1 MAHRYLL
8 FAELSYAFEILRPL
22 QDAARRRGDEV
33 AWFLNGPDPA
43 QLRPDERVL
52 RTVQEVRSFAPD
64 AVFVPGN
71 EVPPFFPGLK
81 VQVFHGLG
89 IEKKGHFRIR
99 GMFDLFCTFGPLT
112 TGPFERLARQH
123 GWFKVVETGWPKVDP
138 LFAQAGSPQ
147 DAPGTAHILY
157 APTFSP
163 SLTSAPFLAEAI
175 ADILPRRPWRWTVK
189 FHPKM
194 EPRFADPLRAI
205 RHADFHIADDAQL
218 LPLLREADVMLTDT
232 SSAAAE
238 FMLLGKP
245 VVAFRNRAPGPH
257 LVNIDEPTQ
266 LEDALAATLEG
277 RDPSAQARERYA
289 MDMHP
294 YRDGR
299 SSERVLD
306 AVEGML
312 ARGRVGLKRKPWSPL
327 RRLKYWRTLP
337 RG

>member
-1 MAHRYLL
+1 MKRRYLL

-22 QDAARRRGDEV
+22 QEAAWRRGDEV
-33 AWFLNGPDPA
+33 AWYLNGPDPG
-43 QLRPDERVL
+43 QLQPGERLL
-52 RTVQEVRSFAPD
+52 RTVAEVKAFAPD
-64 AVFVPGN
+64 AVLVPGN

-112 TGPFERLARQH
+112 TAPFERLARQH
-123 GWFKVVETGWPKVDP
+123 GWFRVVETGWPKTDP
-138 LFAQAGSPQ
+138 LFGTAHDPAAGS
-147 DAPGTAHILY
+147 DAHILY

-163 SLTSAPFLAEAI
+163 SLTSAPFLAPVI
-175 ADILPRRPWRWTVK
+175 ADIVARRPWRWTVK

-194 EPRFADPLRAI
+194 DPELAAPLRAI
-205 RHADFHIADDAQL
+205 RADNYAIAEGEQL
-218 LPLLREADVMLTDT
+218 LPLLREATVMVTDT

-257 LVNIDEPTQ
+257 LVNISEPAE
-266 LEDALAATLEG
+266 LEGALAAVLEG
-277 RDPSAQARERYA
+277 RDPSLEGRERYA
-289 MDMHP
+289 ADMHP

-306 AVEGML
+306 AVERML
-312 ARGRVGLKRKPWSPL
+312 EHPDTDLKRKPWSPL
-327 RRLKYWRTLP
+327 RRFRYWRQL
-337 RG
+337 R

>member
-1 MAHRYLL
+1 MEHRRYLL

-22 QDAARRRGDEV
+22 QEAARRRGAEV

-43 QLRPDERVL
+43 QLRPDERQL
-52 RTVQEVRSFAPD
+52 RTLREVQAFAPD

-112 TGPFERLARQH
+112 TGPFERLAQQH

-138 LFAQAGSPQ
+138 LFEQAANPSKDAAAPAQ
-147 DAPGTAHILY
+147 ILY

-163 SLTSAPFLAEAI
+163 SLTSAPFLADTI
-175 ADILPRRPWRWTVK
+175 AGIVSRRPWQWTVK

-194 EPRFADPLRAI
+194 ETRFADPLRAI
-205 RHADFHIADDAQL
+205 HADNYRIAEDDRL

-245 VVAFRNRAPGPH
+245 VVAFRNRSPGPH
-257 LVNIDEPTQ
+257 LVNIDEPSE
-266 LEDALAATLEG
+266 LEGALAATLEA
-277 RDPSAQARERYA
+277 RDPSAQARARYA
-289 MDMHP
+289 ADMHP
-294 YRDGR
+294 YQDGR

-306 AVEGML
+306 AVEAML
-312 ARGRVGLKRKPWSPL
+312 VHGRGGLKRKPWSPL
-327 RRLKYWRTLP
+327 RRFKYWRAL
-337 RG
+337 R

>member
-1 MAHRYLL
+1 MPRRYLL

-22 QDAARRRGDEV
+22 QEAAWRRGAQV

-43 QLRPDERVL
+43 QLRPGEQQL
-52 RTVQEVRSFAPD
+52 RSVAEVAAFAPD
-64 AVFVPGN
+64 AVLVPGN

-112 TGPFERLARQH
+112 TGPFERMARQH
-123 GWFKVVETGWPKVDP
+123 GWFRVVETGWPKTDP
-138 LFAQAGSPQ
+138 LFAHAAPVAAGATP
-147 DAPGTAHILY
+147 HILY

-163 SLTSAPFLAEAI
+163 SLTSAPALAPAIEAI
-175 ADILPRRPWRWTVK
+175 LGRRPWRWTVK

-194 EPRFADPLRAI
+194 DPQLAAPLRAI
-205 RHADFHIADDAQL
+205 AHPNYAIAEDAAL
-218 LPLLREADVMLTDT
+218 LPWLRAADVMLTDT

-245 VVAFRNRAPGPH
+245 VVAYRNRAPGPH
-257 LVNIDEPTQ
+257 LINIGEPAE
-266 LEDALAATLEG
+266 LEDALAAALAGTDASRG
-277 RDPSAQARERYA
+277 AREAYTQA
-289 MDMHP
+289 MQP

-306 AVEGML
+306 AIEAML
-312 ARGRVGLKRKPWSPL
+312 AHPPTDLKRKPWSPL
-327 RRLKYWRTLP
+327 RRLKYWRAL
-337 RG
+337 R

>member
-1 MAHRYLL
+1 MKRRYLL

-22 QDAARRRGDEV
+22 QEAARRRGDEV

-43 QLRPDERVL
+43 QLRPGESLL
-52 RTVQEVRSFAPD
+52 RTVREVQDFAPD
-64 AVFVPGN
+64 AVLVPGN

-112 TGPFERLARQH
+112 TGPFERLAQQH
-123 GWFKVVETGWPKVDP
+123 GWFKVVETGWPKTDP
-138 LFAQAGSPQ
+138 LFGPADRPSGGHG
-147 DAPGTAHILY
+147 PGHVLY

-163 SLTSAPFLAEAI
+163 SLTSAPFLAAAI
-175 ADILPRRPWRWTVK
+175 ADIVARRPWRWTVK

-194 EPRFADPLRAI
+194 DPALAAPLRAI
-205 RHADFHIADDAQL
+205 RADNYAIAEGEQL

-238 FMLLGKP
+238 FMLLDKP

-257 LVNIDEPTQ
+257 LVNIVEADE
-266 LEDALAATLEG
+266 LEGALASTLEG
-277 RDPSAQARERYA
+277 QDPSRQARERYA
-289 MDMHP
+289 NEMQP
-294 YRDGR
+294 YRDGH
-299 SSERVLD
+299 SSDRVLD
-306 AVEGML
+306 AVETML
-312 ARGRVGLKRKPWSPL
+312 VQPPGGLKRKPWSPL
-327 RRLKYWRTLP
+327 RRYKYWRRL
-337 RG
+337 R

>member
-1 MAHRYLL
+1 MNRRYLL

-22 QDAARRRGDEV
+22 QEAARRRGNEV
-33 AWFLNGPDPA
+33 AWYLNGPDPG
-43 QLRPDERVL
+43 QLRPDERL
-52 RTVQEVRSFAPD
+52 LSTVQDVKAFAPD
-64 AVFVPGN
+64 AVLVPGN

-112 TGPFERLARQH
+112 TGPFERLAQQY
-123 GWFKVVETGWPKVDP
+123 GWFRVVETGWPKTDP
-138 LFAQAGSPQ
+138 LFDPVAHDPVAGS
-147 DAPGTAHILY
+147 DTHILY

-163 SLTSAPFLAEAI
+163 SLTSAPLLAPVI
-175 ADILPRRPWRWTVK
+175 ADIVARRPWRWTVK

-194 EPRFADPLRAI
+194 DPELAAPLRSIRADNYAI
-205 RHADFHIADDAQL
+205 AESQQL
-218 LPLLREADVMLTDT
+218 LPLLREAAVMVTDT

-238 FMLLGKP
+238 FMLLDKP

-257 LVNIDEPTQ
+257 LVNITEPA
-266 LEDALAATLEG
+266 ELEG
-277 RDPSAQARERYA
+277 ALDAVLGGRDSSREGRKRYA
-289 MDMHP
+289 ADMHP

-306 AVEGML
+306 AVEQML
-312 ARGRVGLKRKPWSPL
+312 AQPDTDLKRKPWSPL
-327 RRLKYWRTLP
+327 RRFRYWRQL
-337 RG
+337 R